1 MFWQKAAEINDL
13 QEKISDFELEAVAHK
28 NVVARL
34 EREKNELDASV
45 LNIARVAE
53 QKTEQYDTL
62 NAAFQ
67 DVAKKNCDLNVAAA
81 ELRLQLDASDDHL
94 GETLEMRDT
103 LNDENAD
110 LCRKLELLEALFS
123 QLRVNVKFPARKR
136 Q

>member
-1 MFWQKAAEINDL
+1 MFWQKAAEISDL
-13 QEKISDFELEAVAHK
+13 KDQITDLELHAVGRTSTIT
-28 NVVARL
+28 RL
-34 EREKNELDASV
+34 EKEKDELDASV

-67 DVAKKNCDLNVAAA
+67 DVAKKNCDLNVVAA

-110 LCRKLELLEALFS
+110 LCRKLELLEAVLG
-123 QLRVNVKFPARKR
+123 QLTVVVKLPGKKRK
-136 Q
+136 